1 VKELVALGVQISLL
15 LIVVSI
21 GLQARWSD
29 LTYAFRHP
37 RQLLKAF
44 VAVNL
49 VVPLVAYVLCR
60 LLPMEPMTEVG
71 LVLMA
76 VSPLAPFAPGKMLK
90 AGADRPF
97 VDGLYLTLLIAAVII
112 VPATIALLSSI
123 SLYTAQVS
131 IVEIGSFVAKS
142 VLVPMLVG
150 LTISGIWPTLAAKLA
165 PIARI
170 AGYALLLP
178 IALLILWKMGSG
190 LAGLIGH
197 GGLIVITLTVLAG
210 IAAGHWLGGDVPGH
224 RVALSQAAATRHPG
238 IAGLIAHKNFAD
250 PQVILAIVL
259 FLLVSIVISA
269 LYSRWAHG
277 RFAVAG
283 DDLGSIGATAS
294 ARDSPRE

>member
-15 LIVVSI
+15 LIVLSI

-37 RQLLKAF
+37 RQLLRAF

-60 LLPMEPMTEVG
+60 LLPLEPMTEVG

-97 VDGLYLTLLIAAVII
+97 VDGLYLTLLIAAVVI
-112 VPATIALLSSI
+112 VPATLALISALSQYTI
-123 SLYTAQVS
+123 SQQTAQIS
-131 IVEIGSFVAKS
+131 ILEVGLVVAKS

-150 LTISGIWPTLAAKLA
+150 LTVSGIWPTLAGKLA

-170 AGYALLLP
+170 AGYVLLLP
-178 IALLILWKMGSG
+178 IALLILLKMGSG
-190 LAGLIGH
+190 LASLIGH
-197 GGLIVITLTVLAG
+197 GGLIVITVTVLAG
-210 IAAGHWLGGDVPGH
+210 IAAGHWLGGQVPGH
-224 RVALSQAAATRHPG
+224 RLALSQAAATRHPG

-250 PQVILAIVL
+250 PQVLLAIVL
-259 FLLVSIVISA
+259 FLLVSVVVSTI
-269 LYSRWAHG
+269 YGRWAISKEG
-277 RFAVAG
+277 VSSG
-283 DDLGSIGATAS
+283 Q
-294 ARDSPRE
+294 